1 MRKKSLLSMV
11 MAMTLLLGTMIGSF
25 PTSSYAETVELT
37 VEQRNAVAMVN
48 YITVLTQSINAS
60 KNSRLFMEGAYCSL
74 INNTYPNAVDSRTLS
89 QMTGLLDTMENYRM
103 IAVKR
108 DRLQYIYE
116 QNQAQAIRAAIPS
129 PLGLIGAV
137 QSSSNA
143 KIAASVV
150 YMAVD
155 SITSYTSYTAEA
167 DLLYLKDGW
176 ALDDEEATVLHN
188 SRKGSFSYMIEMVGD
203 YSLPGDLALTENDVE
218 EFVDWKNNDNV
229 VARIQFLESNQKT
242 YQSCGG
248 YWLTLAESYYSN
260 GDYALCL
267 DAANTYQALGTRIF
281 RRDYELARILPLV
294 ISAADEVY
302 DDETYV
308 SAAVK
313 YAQMILDNTDHDDWA
328 LRYFDAQIYVD
339 LYAKTGDKEYLL
351 NAYDVVLDTVNY
363 LVGEQRM
370 MNAAYLAPVQ
380 ETPTPKGSTKAE
392 KSQIKKYNEMLKNA
406 RKTELPPVYEPLL
419 LNCDLLF
426 ALAAEL
432 NISESE
438 QLKIDGIMHP
448 KGEPVFLTIPLDDQY
463 WFLHD
468 VTASSSDFEIEYEGT
483 EVVLPAAYLTA
494 NAAIT
499 VEVTEAGTDEADILS
514 DWKIEKVERKTE
526 GDLSTYQVTYTSD
539 EARNYT
545 WKPGAQIIINVTPKE
560 GSSAPTYLF
569 GYATLGT
576 KNKWSDYFKVWEGHK
591 NNWYDYARVWENSV
605 VFERVK

>member
-1 MRKKSLLSMV
+1 MILA
-11 MAMTLLLGTMIGSF
+11 MALLLGTMIGSV
-25 PTSSYAETVELT
+25 PTVSYAETVELT
-37 VEQRNAVAMVN
+37 VEQRNAVAMLN

-60 KNSRLFMEGAYCSL
+60 KNSRLFMEGAYSSL

-103 IAVKR
+103 ITVKR

-116 QNQAQAIRAAIPS
+116 QNQALAIRAVVPN
-129 PLGLIGAV
+129 PLGLIGV
-137 QSSSNA
+137 MQSFRSS

-155 SITSYTSYTAEA
+155 SITSYTSYTSET
-167 DLLYLKDGW
+167 DLQYLKDGW

-203 YSLPGDLALTENDVE
+203 YDLPGDLALTENDVE

-229 VARIQFLESNQKT
+229 VGRIQFLESNQKT
-242 YQSCGG
+242 YQSYGG

-260 GDYALCL
+260 GDYAQCL
-267 DAANTYQALGTRIF
+267 DAVNRYQALGTRIF
-281 RRDYELARILPLV
+281 RRDYEFARILPLV
-294 ISAADEVY
+294 ISAADEVC
-302 DDETYV
+302 DNETYV
-308 SAAVK
+308 SVAVN

-328 LRYFDAQIYVD
+328 LRYFDAQTYVD

-363 LVGEQRM
+363 LVGEQRT

-392 KSQIKKYNEMLKNA
+392 KSQIKKYNEMLNHT

-426 ALAAEL
+426 ALAGEL
-432 NISESE
+432 DISESE
-438 QLKIDGIMHP
+438 QLKIDGILHP
-448 KGEPVFLTIPLDDQY
+448 KGEPVFLTAPLDDQY
-463 WFLHD
+463 WFLRD
-468 VTASSSDFEIEYEGT
+468 ATASSSDYEIEYEGT
-483 EVVLPAAYLTA
+483 EMILPAAYLTA
-494 NAAIT
+494 DATIT
-499 VEVTEAGTDEADILS
+499 VEVTEVGTDEAVVLS
-514 DWKIEKVERKTE
+514 DWKIEKVERKIE
-526 GDLSTYQVTYTSD
+526 GDLSTYQVTYTSED
-539 EARNYT
+539 ARNHT
-545 WKPGAQIIINVTPKE
+545 WKPGAQIIINATPKE
-560 GSSAPTYLF
+560 SSGAPTYLF
-569 GYATLGT
+569 EYATLGT
-576 KNKWSDYFKVWEGHK
+576 KNEWSDYFKVWEGHK
-591 NNWYDYARVWENSV
+591 NNWYDYMRVWENSV